1 MAMKALLQG
10 NAGNYR
16 VRGAVWSLGSLP
28 YRAYIHL
35 IPKKH
40 HPDLPQSFLRAEG
53 MTLQE
58 VLGATKAQV
67 KSTVGKPVEN
77 LDLFP
82 STAPTPRPDTE
93 PSAVLPRRPAPLRY
107 PPPTD

>member
-16 VRGAVWSLGSLP
+16 LRGAIWSLGSLP

-35 IPKKH
+35 VPKKH
-40 HPDLPQSFLRAEG
+40 HPDLPQAFLRAEG

-58 VLGATKAQV
+58 ILGATKAQV
-67 KSTVGKPVEN
+67 KSTVGDPVEN
-77 LDLFP
+77 LDLLP
-82 STAPTPRPDTE
+82 STAPTPQPDAD
-93 PSAVLPRRPAPLRY
+93 PSTLRRRVLRRFPS
-107 PPPTD
+107 PTD